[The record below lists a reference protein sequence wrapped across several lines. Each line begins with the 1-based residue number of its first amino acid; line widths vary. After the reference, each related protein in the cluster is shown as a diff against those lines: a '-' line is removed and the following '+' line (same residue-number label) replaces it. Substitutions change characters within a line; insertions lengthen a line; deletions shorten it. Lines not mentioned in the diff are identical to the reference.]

1 MFRRICPD
9 GPHPPYVS
17 EFDVPDSGGVPQ
29 VFFADPKDCLELS
42 NILLDVAWYREEN
55 DESIA
60 RKTGLAHDIVADA
73 LRKGKGNEED
83 VFLIA
88 DAIGLV
94 LYGIPCEEDLE
105 RGVS

>member
-1 MFRRICPD
+1 M
-9 GPHPPYVS
+9 
-17 EFDVPDSGGVPQ
+17 
-29 VFFADPKDCLELS
+29 FFADPKDCLELS
-42 NILLDVAWYREEN
+42 NILLDVAWYHEESE
-55 DESIA
+55 ESIA
-60 RKTGLAHDIVADA
+60 RKTGLGHDIVADA
-73 LRKGKGNEED
+73 LRKGRGNEED